1 MMQLAVGIRATIQG
15 MGLPAAIAAL
25 QAARGNLTAAQP
37 QLAAAQNAMDS
48 YAATYGSSGGMSAG
62 GWAAL
67 AAGVRAAG
75 GAVGSAAAQIPANLS
90 AFSQASAAKHSAS
103 CPARRSLPPL
113 LLKLPVSASTLP
125 LNLRP
130 LLPPTPASS
139 RPPLLPC
146 PGLGTSGAAAR
157 CACRRGLPAQRS
169 GRHAGPAGRHDPG
182 CVPLPGQP
190 GRHAGHIRRPAP
202 AAPQTGSRCPGCHQR
217 HRGLDAAGG
226 REN

>member
-1 MMQLAVGIRATIQG
+1 MRPPACHTHGVQASLSALMSSTPSPADLASALDAALPLTQVEGALAMMQLAVGIRATIQG

-90 AFSQASAAKHSAS
+90 AFSQASAAK
-103 CPARRSLPPL
+103 CFLPCQA
-113 LLKLPVSASTLP
+113 VTA
-125 LNLRP
+125 
-130 LLPPTPASS
+130 PASAK
-139 RPPLLPC
+139 
-146 PGLGTSGAAAR
+146 AACER
-157 CACRRGLPAQRS
+157 IKPA
-169 GRHAGPAGRHDPG
+169 
-182 CVPLPGQP
+182 
-190 GRHAGHIRRPAP
+190 
-202 AAPQTGSRCPGCHQR
+202 T
-217 HRGLDAAGG
+217 
-226 REN
+226 